1 MNDSLFTLIQNGTSV
16 PVASVPVL
24 PAEDF
29 RNALIQSVQA
39 DDRQVLS
46 FFALPEN
53 DGYKLFAVLGNPR
66 KKTLEITSAFIG
78 KTFRSMAE
86 EAPAFQLFEREI
98 AEQFEDIIITGHPWL
113 KPIRKPDETAFFKM
127 DGEAVHEVAVG
138 PIHAGVIEP
147 GHFRFQCMGEEVY
160 FLEIALG
167 YQHRGIEKMM
177 TGKLDNRF
185 IHFVETASGDMTS
198 AASAAWAHVIE
209 ALSDT
214 APSADALKIRSI
226 ALELERIACHTGDL
240 GALAGDVAFLPTAS
254 FCGRIRGEYLNMT
267 AELCG
272 NRFGRGITVPGG
284 CRVALEKARAE
295 KIQAWIARVKPELY
309 QALDLLFNSPT
320 VLDRFESTGTV
331 PQEDA
336 RRIGLV
342 GMAGRAS
349 GLACD
354 ARADYP
360 LPGCDGEIPVSENV
374 DVCGD
379 VLSRARVRYA
389 EIKASHEFLEKAL
402 ADIPAEGLSASRQKS
417 GALKADHIAVAIT
430 ESWRG
435 PLCYTAVTGTD
446 GSFRRVKIVDPS
458 FHNWTG
464 LAWALRGEQISH
476 FPICNKS
483 FNLSYCGYD
492 L

>member
-1 MNDSLFTLIQNGTSV
+1 MTDTLFALIQNGTSV
-16 PVASVPVL
+16 PVASVPCL
-24 PAEDF
+24 PEETF
-29 RNALIQSVQA
+29 
-39 DDRQVLS
+39 RQVLIRRAAKEERQILS
-46 FFALPEN
+46 FFALPEAE
-53 DGYKLFAVLGNPR
+53 GYKLFAVLGAPGEKR
-66 KKTLEITSAFIG
+66 FEITSSCIG
-78 KTFRSMAE
+78 KTFRSMAV

-98 AEQFEDIIITGHPWL
+98 AEQYPEISLTGHPWL
-113 KPIRKPDETAFFKM
+113 KPVRKPDETEFFKM

-147 GHFRFQCMGEEVY
+147 GHFRFQCMGEDVY

-177 TGKLDNRF
+177 TGLLNNRF
-185 IHFVETASGDMTS
+185 IHLAETASGDAS
-198 AASAAWAHVIE
+198 CAASAAWSCVVE

-214 APSADALKIRSI
+214 PVTGDTAKIRAI

-272 NRFGRGITVPGG
+272 NRFGRGISVPGG
-284 CRVALEKARAE
+284 CRIALEKERAQ
-295 KIQAWIARVKPELY
+295 KILEWIRRVKPELY
-309 QALDLLFNSPT
+309 QAVDLLFNSPT

-331 PQEDA
+331 SKEDA
-336 RRIGLV
+336 SRLGLV

-349 GLACD
+349 GLARD
-354 ARADYP
+354 ARQDYP
-360 LPGCDGEIPVSENV
+360 LPGCENLSPAMADVPVS
-374 DVCGD
+374 GD

-389 EIKASHEFLEKAL
+389 EIKASHDFLEKVL
-402 ADIPAEGLSASRQKS
+402 AEIPAEGLAASSASDLR
-417 GALKADHIAVAIT
+417 LKADHIAVAVT
-430 ESWRG
+430 EAWRG
-435 PLCYTAVTGTD
+435 PLCYTAVTD
-446 GSFRRVKIVDPS
+446 GSGAFRRVKIVDPS

-483 FNLSYCGYD
+483 FNLSYCGFD